1 MNPPENF
8 AIPLFMQAIQPWS
21 WLMVNKKVSWR
32 PHPLDCFFSSL
43 DYVKI
48 LEMSVPPILMAQMGS
63 IISYFP
69 SCTTKAGEAD
79 ARGKDS

>member
-1 MNPPENF
+1 M
-8 AIPLFMQAIQPWS
+8 
-21 WLMVNKKVSWR
+21 
-32 PHPLDCFFSSL
+32 DCFFSSL

-48 LEMSVPPILMAQMGS
+48 LEMSVLPILVAQMGS

-79 ARGKDS
+79 ARGKES

>member
-1 MNPPENF
+1 
-8 AIPLFMQAIQPWS
+8 
-21 WLMVNKKVSWR
+21 MVNKKASWR

-43 DYVKI
+43 DCVKI

-63 IISYFP
+63 IISYSS

-79 ARGKDS
+79 ARGKES

>member
-1 MNPPENF
+1 
-8 AIPLFMQAIQPWS
+8 
-21 WLMVNKKVSWR
+21 MVNKKVSWR

-43 DYVKI
+43 DSVKI
-48 LEMSVPPILMAQMGS
+48 LEMSVLPILVAQMGS

-79 ARGKDS
+79 ARGKES